1 MMKRILFA
9 ISIFLMGIWGC
20 EPDVKLTPPPE
31 NKARI
36 EAVGFSGTA
45 YHAVQDAPV
54 VQVRK
59 DSMLNIAYQNFL
71 KDSTN
76 LENIIWYGRRL
87 AYLTRYQEAIAV
99 FTRGMKHHPES
110 PELYRHRG
118 HRHLSVRKPA
128 EAVKDLMKAA
138 LLVGDRPIQI
148 EPDGIPNRL
157 NQPLSSLQFN
167 IWYHLGLA
175 HYLQQNY
182 KEAQIAYESCLRYST
197 NDDLKCATADWLYM
211 TYRRRGITD
220 KSKELLKTVTK
231 DMVLIENEAYHRR
244 LLMYKGLLS
253 PDDILIS
260 SNTAAGRQLDMA
272 TQGYGVGNWYLY
284 NGEAEKAVDIF
295 QRILKTSYW
304 PAFGFL
310 AAESDLEYLGARY
323 PELF

>member
-1 MMKRILFA
+1 MIKQTLFI
-9 ISIFLMGIWGC
+9 ISIFLTGFWAC
-20 EPDVKLTPPPE
+20 KPDITVTPPPE
-31 NKARI
+31 NKERI
-36 EAVGFSGTA
+36 EAIGFSGTP
-45 YHAVQDAPV
+45 YSAVQDAPV

-59 DSMLNIAYQNFL
+59 DSMLNIAYRNFL
-71 KDSTN
+71 RDSTR

-87 AYLTRYQEAIAV
+87 AYLTRYQEAITV
-99 FTRGMKHHPES
+99 FTRGMKHHPKS

-118 HRHLSVRKPA
+118 HRYLSIRKPI
-128 EAVKDLMKAA
+128 EAVDDLMKAA
-138 LLVGDRPIQI
+138 RLVGNRPIQV

-197 NDDLKCATADWLYM
+197 NPDLKCATADWLYM
-211 TYRRRGITD
+211 TYRRRGLTE
-220 KSKELLKTVTK
+220 KPKKLLKTITE
-231 DMVLIENEAYHRR
+231 DMVLIENEAYHQR
-244 LLMYKGLLS
+244 LLMYKGLRS
-253 PDDILIS
+253 PDDILTS
-260 SNTAAGRQLDMA
+260 SSTAAGRQLDMA

-284 NGEAEKAVDIF
+284 NGEAQKAVDIF

-323 PELF
+323 PDLF